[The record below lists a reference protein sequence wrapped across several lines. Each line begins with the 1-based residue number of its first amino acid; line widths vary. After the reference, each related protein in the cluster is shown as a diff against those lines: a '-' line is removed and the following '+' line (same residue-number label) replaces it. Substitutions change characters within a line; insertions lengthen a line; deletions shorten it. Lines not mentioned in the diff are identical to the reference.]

1 MQFDALTATH
11 EKKLIDKWAA
21 LDTTPRQDNGEWY
34 SVHRQTGKKAGQ
46 LRIIQYLILL
56 MCGTGPRTQGQRYQT
71 LCQKET
77 DAELFGKIK
86 SGTAAFINKGLVIEA
101 DMYVLCIAYSLPF

>member
-1 MQFDALTATH
+1 MV
-11 EKKLIDKWAA
+11 
-21 LDTTPRQDNGEWY
+21 NGIT
-34 SVHRQTGKKAGQ
+34 STVQTGKKAGQ
-46 LRIIQYLILL
+46 SRIIQYLILL
-56 MCGTGPRTQGQRYQT
+56 ACGTGPRTQGQRYQT

-86 SGTAAFINKGLVIEA
+86 SGTAAFINKGLGIEA